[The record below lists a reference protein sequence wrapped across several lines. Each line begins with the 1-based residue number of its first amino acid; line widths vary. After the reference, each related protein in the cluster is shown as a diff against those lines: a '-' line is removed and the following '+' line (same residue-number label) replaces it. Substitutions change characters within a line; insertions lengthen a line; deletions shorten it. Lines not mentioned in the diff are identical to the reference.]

1 MKPTAIQSL
10 PHFSQQDI
18 SPEVTRLKKE
28 NSIAAYPKHPIN
40 DAVLPAIATATTPT
54 SHRPDEAQLHRT
66 AMNKEQKKI
75 KR

>member
-10 PHFSQQDI
+10 PRFNQQDI
-18 SPEVTRLKKE
+18 SPEVTRFKKE

-40 DAVLPAIATATTPT
+40 DAVLPAIATETTPI
-54 SHRPDEAQLHRT
+54 SHRPDEAKRHRT
-66 AMNKEQKKI
+66 AMNKKQKKI